1 MKKKIGRRGSNIFI
15 FRKKLIKDIIWMG
28 NSLNFSKIIVLSQET
43 RNVKTKYIGRL
54 ACYGLRT

>member
-1 MKKKIGRRGSNIFI
+1 
-15 FRKKLIKDIIWMG
+15 MG